1 MCRKTPHENESLLAH
16 NVWQQRNATLF
27 AFVFLARMCV
37 ALYEHNL
44 LSKYCINL
52 ALPKERVSLLHL
64 LCGVRR
70 SRPTPCLC
78 PNLVLICSQPI
89 GATMP
94 IIKSISSL
102 RHRTR
107 EIASICHKKDE
118 PVYLTTNGEGD
129 LVVMT
134 IDHYERLKARIDL
147 FEKLGVAQAQS
158 AAGKRGITHRQMMTK
173 LRRRVNAR

>member
-1 MCRKTPHENESLLAH
+1 
-16 NVWQQRNATLF
+16 
-27 AFVFLARMCV
+27 
-37 ALYEHNL
+37 
-44 LSKYCINL
+44 
-52 ALPKERVSLLHL
+52 
-64 LCGVRR
+64 
-70 SRPTPCLC
+70 
-78 PNLVLICSQPI
+78 
-89 GATMP
+89 MP

-147 FEKLGVAQAQS
+147 FEKLGVAQAQR
-158 AAGKRGITHRQMMTK
+158 AAGDKGITHRQMMTK
-173 LRRRVNAR
+173 LRRRLNAR

>member
-1 MCRKTPHENESLLAH
+1 
-16 NVWQQRNATLF
+16 
-27 AFVFLARMCV
+27 
-37 ALYEHNL
+37 
-44 LSKYCINL
+44 
-52 ALPKERVSLLHL
+52 
-64 LCGVRR
+64 
-70 SRPTPCLC
+70 
-78 PNLVLICSQPI
+78 
-89 GATMP
+89 MP

-134 IDHYERLKARIDL
+134 IDHYERLIAQVDL
-147 FEKLGVAQAQS
+147 FERLGVAQAQS
-158 AAGKRGITHRQMMTK
+158 AARKKGITHRQMITK